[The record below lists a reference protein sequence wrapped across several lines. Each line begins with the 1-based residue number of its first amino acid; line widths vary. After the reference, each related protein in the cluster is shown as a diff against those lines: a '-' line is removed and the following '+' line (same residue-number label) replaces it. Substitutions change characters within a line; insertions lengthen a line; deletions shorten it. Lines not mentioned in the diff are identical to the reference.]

1 MTGRSQPSEDPCTGR
16 AFQAEGTAGARREPV
31 GQFKR
36 LHGRPTGL
44 PGGGWAF
51 PGEGLILTARGS
63 VGIGRPETG
72 WPGLYV
78 LAGKSGQVS
87 PFGRAS
93 VYLA

>member
-44 PGGGWAF
+44 PGWGLGF
-51 PGEGLILTARGS
+51 PR
-63 VGIGRPETG
+63 
-72 WPGLYV
+72 
-78 LAGKSGQVS
+78 
-87 PFGRAS
+87 
-93 VYLA
+93 